1 MKPHFH
7 KIPNSSQSS
16 FSIRYDR
23 KPNFGTLW
31 HFHPELELHYILN
44 GQGTQFIG
52 DTVRSFSDG
61 DLILLGENLP
71 HTWRC
76 SEEYFQGN
84 PNIEVEAYVLQ
95 FLPTCFG
102 KDFIELPEAQTI
114 TSLYDKAKKGMFIYG
129 ETKNKVTGILKE
141 TFISNDLDRIIN
153 LLRILKILAATS
165 EYETISPGYAN
176 SQLANDGE
184 MERLEKI
191 YTFIMS
197 HFREDIGLEK
207 VAAIANMSVST
218 FSRYFKKMTNKTF
231 LEFLIEIRISNVCS
245 ALIEDRLPIEIIC
258 YDCGFN
264 NISNFYRH
272 FNKITG
278 MTPLSYKKKYLN

>member
-7 KIPNSSQSS
+7 KIPNSSQRS
-16 FSIRYDR
+16 FSIRYD
-23 KPNFGTLW
+23 KSPNFGTLW
-31 HFHPELELHYILN
+31 HFHPELELHHIIN

-52 DTVRSFSDG
+52 DTIRSFSDG

-84 PNIEVEAYVLQ
+84 PKIKVEAYVLQ

-102 KDFIELPEAQTI
+102 KDFIELPETQTI
-114 TSLYDKAKKGMFIYG
+114 NSLFEKAKKGMFIYG
-129 ETKNKVTGILKE
+129 ETKNKVTDILKD
-141 TFISNDLDRIIN
+141 TFISNELDRLIN
-153 LLRILKILAATS
+153 LLRILKILAFTS

-176 SQLANDGE
+176 SQLANDTE
-184 MERLEKI
+184 MQRLEKI
-191 YTFIMS
+191 YTYIMS
-197 HFREDIGLEK
+197 HFREDISLEK
-207 VAAIANMSVST
+207 VASIANMSVST

-245 ALIEDRLPIEIIC
+245 ELIEDRLPIEIIC

-278 MTPLSYKKKYLN
+278 MTPFAYKRKYLN

>member
-7 KIPNSSQSS
+7 KIPSTSQHS
-16 FSIRYDR
+16 FSIRYDK

-31 HFHPELELHYILN
+31 HFHPELELHHIIK

-52 DTVRSFSDG
+52 DTVKSFSDG

-76 SEEYFQGN
+76 TDEYFQGKADV
-84 PNIEVEAYVLQ
+84 EVEAYVLQ

-102 KDFIELPEAQTI
+102 KDFLEIPETQSI
-114 TSLYDKAKKGMFIYG
+114 SSLFEIAKKGMIIYG
-129 ETKNKVTGILKE
+129 NTKKKLIEILHK
-141 TFISNDLDRIIN
+141 TINASQLDRVIN
-153 LLRILKILAATS
+153 LLRMIQILAATS

-176 SQLANDGE
+176 RQLANITE
-184 MERLEKI
+184 MEKLEKI
-191 YTFIMS
+191 YAYVLS
-197 HFREDIGLEK
+197 HYRDEISLEK
-207 VAAIANMSVST
+207 IAAIANLSVST

-231 LEFLIEIRISNVCS
+231 FEFLIEIRISNACR
-245 ALIEDRLPIEIIC
+245 ALIKDKLPIEVIC

-264 NISNFYRH
+264 NVSNFYRH
-272 FNKITG
+272 FNKVIG
-278 MTPLSYKKKYLN
+278 MTPYAYKKQYLF

>member
-7 KIPNSSQSS
+7 KIPNSSQRS

-52 DTVRSFSDG
+52 DTVRGFSDG

-114 TSLYDKAKKGMFIYG
+114 TSLFDKAKKECLFM
-129 ETKNKVTGILKE
+129 EK
-141 TFISNDLDRIIN
+141 R
-153 LLRILKILAATS
+153 KI
-165 EYETISPGYAN
+165 
-176 SQLANDGE
+176 
-184 MERLEKI
+184 K
-191 YTFIMS
+191 
-197 HFREDIGLEK
+197 
-207 VAAIANMSVST
+207 
-218 FSRYFKKMTNKTF
+218 
-231 LEFLIEIRISNVCS
+231 
-245 ALIEDRLPIEIIC
+245 
-258 YDCGFN
+258 
-264 NISNFYRH
+264 
-272 FNKITG
+272 
-278 MTPLSYKKKYLN
+278 

>member
-7 KIPNSSQSS
+7 KIPNSSQRS

-52 DTVRSFSDG
+52 DTVRGFSDG

-114 TSLYDKAKKGMFIYG
+114 TSLFDKAKKGMFIYG

-153 LLRILKILAATS
+153 LLRILKILSTTS
-165 EYETISPGYAN
+165 EYETISPGYAIT
-176 SQLANDGE
+176 QLANDGE

-245 ALIEDRLPIEIIC
+245 ALIENRLPIEIIC